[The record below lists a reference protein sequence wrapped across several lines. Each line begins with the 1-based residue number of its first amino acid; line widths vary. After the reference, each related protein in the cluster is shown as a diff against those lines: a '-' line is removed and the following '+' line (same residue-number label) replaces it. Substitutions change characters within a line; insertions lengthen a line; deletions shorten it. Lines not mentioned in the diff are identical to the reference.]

1 MNSRISWQQ
10 LKGLLFVKGIFA
22 LLLAAPG
29 MASATATIN
38 IKDTNYPIPS
48 GAYFVSPDGKNTN
61 SGKTPDSPWSV
72 AKALASAPSGST
84 VVFRGGTY
92 RNITANINKKLTLQ
106 AYPHEKPWVKGS
118 VIVTDWVAD
127 RAIWRKDGWNYSFA
141 LNMGSEYIDPK
152 YPMARYGDMV
162 YINGVSLKQVA
173 SKAEVVPG
181 TFYVDSASKQ
191 LYIGDNPAGKTVEA
205 TAIEDG
211 LIIAPKFG
219 SSTVIRGLG
228 FAHYADSALN
238 VQADFPR
245 ENEYVSKETGK
256 VNSDDTLVSRLIRY
270 HLYVKSRPA
279 TNRFDW
285 KLTMADYLGAHEF
298 LVESQYPSGN
308 TLQENP
314 MESDRTVIQKL
325 TRSQRDALV
334 DVLVSIF
341 NTNRAQTPTQT
352 PSASPSPSP
361 LAPPPTTS
369 NSPAKPSLPQPGDA
383 QLLMP

>member
-1 MNSRISWQQ
+1 MSNVRQ
-10 LKGLLFVKGIFA
+10 K
-22 LLLAAPG
+22 
-29 MASATATIN
+29 
-38 IKDTNYPIPS
+38 
-48 GAYFVSPDGKNTN
+48 
-61 SGKTPDSPWSV
+61 
-72 AKALASAPSGST
+72 
-84 VVFRGGTY
+84 
-92 RNITANINKKLTLQ
+92 
-106 AYPHEKPWVKGS
+106 
-118 VIVTDWVAD
+118 D
-127 RAIWRKDGWNYSFA
+127 RAIRLTRRLTIA
-141 LNMGSEYIDPK
+141 TL
-152 YPMARYGDMV
+152 
-162 YINGVSLKQVA
+162 VSVCLFFGR
-173 SKAEVVPG
+173 AE
-181 TFYVDSASKQ
+181 
-191 LYIGDNPAGKTVEA
+191 
-205 TAIEDG
+205 
-211 LIIAPKFG
+211 
-219 SSTVIRGLG
+219 IR
-228 FAHYADSALN
+228 DSALFKFIGSQPAAAQFFRPQDAWRQ
-238 VQADFPR
+238 VYQRLPDFPR

-279 TNRFDW
+279 NNRFDW

-352 PSASPSPSP
+352 PRASPSPSP

>member
-1 MNSRISWQQ
+1 M
-10 LKGLLFVKGIFA
+10 LKAIPKGKAIRLTQRLTIATLTGVCLFLCLPEARKTGVFKLIGSQ
-22 LLLAAPG
+22 P
-29 MASATATIN
+29 ATAQIF
-38 IKDTNYPIPS
+38 S
-48 GAYFVSPDGKNTN
+48 SQ
-61 SGKTPDSPWSV
+61 DS
-72 AKALASAPSGST
+72 
-84 VVFRGGTY
+84 
-92 RNITANINKKLTLQ
+92 
-106 AYPHEKPWVKGS
+106 
-118 VIVTDWVAD
+118 
-127 RAIWRKDGWNYSFA
+127 WRQ
-141 LNMGSEYIDPK
+141 
-152 YPMARYGDMV
+152 V
-162 YINGVSLKQVA
+162 YQRL
-173 SKAEVVPG
+173 P
-181 TFYVDSASKQ
+181 
-191 LYIGDNPAGKTVEA
+191 
-205 TAIEDG
+205 
-211 LIIAPKFG
+211 
-219 SSTVIRGLG
+219 
-228 FAHYADSALN
+228 
-238 VQADFPR
+238 DFPR

-279 TNRFDW
+279 NNRFDW

-352 PSASPSPSP
+352 PRASPSPSP